1 MTITE
6 AEIIAGARAIAAA
19 LHVSPDTVIPFHP
32 PLDGW
37 PYAELRDGKVHYLVR
52 ERAHVDLIATFTD
65 LDAFLYQLAEEETSS
80 LARSWELEHRT
91 GSVEDPDFDSR
102 IAWVAKQLQLLN
114 TVDPA
119 WAERFRA
126 TVETRFS
133 GLSLQDVDR
142 HPVGP

>member
-6 AEIIAGARAIAAA
+6 AEITAGARAIASA
-19 LHVSPDTVIPFHP
+19 LRVDPDTVIPFHP

-37 PYAELRDGKVHYLVR
+37 PYAELHDGKVHYLVR
-52 ERAHVDLIATFTD
+52 ERADVDLIAVYTD
-65 LDAFLYQLAEEETSS
+65 LDDFLYQLAEEATSG
-80 LARSWELEHRT
+80 LARDWELAHRT
-91 GSVEDPDFDSR
+91 GSVEDPDFDPR

-114 TVDPA
+114 TVNPA

-133 GLSLQDVDR
+133 GLGLHDVDR
-142 HPVGP
+142 HPVDS